1 MVNFSGINNKTLLG
15 KILRAPLR
23 LIPPD
28 TKMRILQGR
37 LRGKKW
43 IVGSGYHG
51 CWLGSYEHDKRVAFE
66 RFVRDGDVVYD
77 IGAHVGFYTLL
88 ASSLCGHSG
97 VVVAIEP
104 LPRNLN
110 YLRSHLRINHVTNV
124 RVIEAAVSDTAQDA
138 LFFEAPESSMGYLSD
153 SGKIHVKTITL
164 DGLVASGEIPAPTH
178 MKIDVEGA
186 EFKVLLGSRFVL
198 AAYHPTIFLA
208 THGSDVHRR
217 CCEILRTFGYT
228 LSPLSGTTLDQAN
241 EILACGE
248 DTKAAVPA
256 LPERG

>member
-1 MVNFSGINNKTLLG
+1 
-15 KILRAPLR
+15 
-23 LIPPD
+23 
-28 TKMRILQGR
+28 
-37 LRGKKW
+37 
-43 IVGSGYHG
+43 
-51 CWLGSYEHDKRVAFE
+51 
-66 RFVRDGDVVYD
+66 
-77 IGAHVGFYTLL
+77 
-88 ASSLCGHSG
+88 
-97 VVVAIEP
+97 
-104 LPRNLN
+104 
-110 YLRSHLRINHVTNV
+110 
-124 RVIEAAVSDTAQDA
+124 
-138 LFFEAPESSMGYLSD
+138 MGYLSD